1 MGVYSDIY
9 EFAARAGAFE
19 GYVYQRK
26 GLTAD
31 SLERWAD
38 HLVEGYN
45 AVAPDA
51 RNEFQSLCD
60 GTIGRAI
67 QSLIPALGENH
78 EIIKKLKSI
87 TVGKLPSSPD
97 DFSRKR

>member
-1 MGVYSDIY
+1 MSVYSDIY

-31 SLERWAD
+31 SLERWAE
-38 HLVEGYN
+38 HLVEGYS

-51 RNEFQSLCD
+51 EMNFQAC
-60 GTIGRAI
+60 A
-67 QSLIPALGENH
+67 
-78 EIIKKLKSI
+78 
-87 TVGKLPSSPD
+87 TVP
-97 DFSRKR
+97 